1 MEYWTLTS
9 KNLVK
14 LKRDYYFHAEFLE
27 EVRYLWLPIVDCMF
41 HRMPVALLCPVLLPF
56 SVHWMAFFYICR
68 NRMEMSPFFIW
79 LLFYLWRNISPRTA
93 LHHGND
99 WFVTRSVSTLPLWF
113 GTIVG
118 HVSNSI
124 AILALCWSRVD
135 TAVISLPL
143 LYLTGSRAPHWS
155 SLLAAL
161 NLLSL
166 DKTWGWLAAFLSSC
180 NECDWYCFLSCG
192 LSFLAV
198 SSNTECLVVQGT
210 WDSWSLHQV
219 ILEASLQLS
228 REGDL

>member
-1 MEYWTLTS
+1 MRLLFSCWIFRRSAVSMIANSRLHVPS
-9 KNLVK
+9 
-14 LKRDYYFHAEFLE
+14 HACCPP
-27 EVRYLWLPIVDCMF
+27 LP
-41 HRMPVALLCPVLLPF
+41 RPVTIFCALNGF
-56 SVHWMAFFYICR
+56 FFYICR

-79 LLFYLWRNISPRTA
+79 LLFYFWRNISPRTA

-99 WFVTRSVSTLPLWF
+99 WFVTWSVSTLPLWF

-143 LYLTGSRAPHWS
+143 RYLTGSRAPHWS

-161 NLLSL
+161 NLLPL